1 MLYVALNIQ
10 IATSEHS
17 GKPFSYL
24 RLLVSVHERKRY
36 HIALV
41 TAYAQL

>member
-36 HIALV
+36 HIVSAID
-41 TAYAQL
+41 YYQL